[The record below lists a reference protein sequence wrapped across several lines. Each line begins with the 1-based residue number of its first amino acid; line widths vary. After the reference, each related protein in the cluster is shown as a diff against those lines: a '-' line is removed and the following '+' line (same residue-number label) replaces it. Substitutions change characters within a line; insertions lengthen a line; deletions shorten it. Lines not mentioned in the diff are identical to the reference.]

1 LVPSIR
7 IEQQDPALPKTAMP
21 KTIFSAATAVI
32 ALLAAGSPRAGEGTS
47 KLAVQATLVD
57 TCLVTAT
64 PMSFPSYTAGAG
76 PVYATATLNV
86 RCTNGAQYAV
96 GLSAGSTA
104 GASFA
109 QRLLADGAS
118 TLQYNL
124 YLQSNHTSIWG
135 DGSAGTSIIV
145 GNSTGFGTPVP
156 LTVYGEVPDTAAN
169 QAAGPGVYTDTILVV
184 LTY

>member
-7 IEQQDPALPKTAMP
+7 IEQDLAMRKT
-21 KTIFSAATAVI
+21 TISAITAAAI
-32 ALLAAGSPRAGEGTS
+32 ALLASGPLRAAQGTS

-57 TCLVTAT
+57 SCLVTAT

-76 PVYATATLNV
+76 PVYATTTLRV
-86 RCTNGAQYAV
+86 RCTNGAQFAV

-109 QRLLADGAS
+109 QRLLADGTA

-124 YLQSNHTSIWG
+124 YTQSNHTSIWG
-135 DGSAGTSIIV
+135 DGSTGTSIIV
-145 GNSTGFGTPVP
+145 GNSTGFGAPVP
-156 LTVYGEVPDTAAN
+156 LTVYGELPDTAAN